1 MKVFSSYTLGLLS
14 LPIPLFCPS
23 SLSLTYLT
31 QDLPS
36 PLHLLSSLLF
46 PSLCNKVV
54 QFLLSGLSVLSSFF
68 CFIFFT
74 TPVSPLSSSRLL
86 PYLPIVLEN
95 SIAAVWL
102 PPRYQGCNKHKHTF
116 PTPSLLVDRH
126 SKTIVRW
133 HLPGVDIH
141 TCCHNGFQFHQKHL
155 QLHFRWALTTGLMAG
170 VLMSQLR

>member
-14 LPIPLFCPS
+14 LPIPLFFPS
-23 SLSLTYLT
+23 SPSLTYLT
-31 QDLPS
+31 HDLPS

-46 PSLCNKVV
+46 PSLCTVSTLRSLCSV
-54 QFLLSGLSVLSSFF
+54 FFLLFHF
-68 CFIFFT
+68 FFT
-74 TPVSPLSSSRLL
+74 TPVSTLSSSRLL
-86 PYLPIVLEN
+86 PYLPIVLQS

-133 HLPGVDIH
+133 HLPCEDTHMLPQRLSISSKAAA
-141 TCCHNGFQFHQKHL
+141 T
-155 QLHFRWALTTGLMAG
+155 AL
-170 VLMSQLR
+170 